1 MSNVFTVPLTATAP
15 GMFALN
21 AAGSGQGLILN
32 AADYSVNGPAKPA
45 AKGSYVLVYVTGE
58 GVTSPSATTGLV
70 TVAQAAPPYTPGP
83 LLTVVPWINGQIAY
97 FNFAGEAPGFV
108 SGVMQVNVQIPAN
121 APSGDVPIMVSVGG
135 NNSQTGV
142 TVRVQ

>member
-1 MSNVFTVPLTATAP
+1 
-15 GMFALN
+15 
-21 AAGSGQGLILN
+21 
-32 AADYSVNGPAKPA
+32 VNGPAKPA

-58 GVTSPSATTGLV
+58 GATLPAGTTGLV
-70 TVAQAAPPYTPGP
+70 TVAQPAPPYTPGP
-83 LLTVVPWINGQIAY
+83 LLTVVPWVNGQIAY

-121 APSGDVPIMVSVGG
+121 APSGDLPLQVSVGG
-135 NNSQTGV
+135 NFSQTGV